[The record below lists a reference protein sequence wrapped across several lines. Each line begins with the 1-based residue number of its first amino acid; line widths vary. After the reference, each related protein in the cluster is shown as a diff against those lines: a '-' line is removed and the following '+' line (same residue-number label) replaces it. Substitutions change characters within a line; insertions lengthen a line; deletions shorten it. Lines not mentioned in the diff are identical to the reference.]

1 MKYLAGF
8 LLLITALAVPAHAGQ
23 GTIEETETA
32 IIVEYTGDASDL
44 PVEKAKPEAKA
55 PFQKTQPVEL
65 QSAATEATAPE
76 NVKKNINVRE
86 AKALQ
91 SEEKRLKQE
100 RSAMR
105 AKRPSARQTKSEPE

>member
-65 QSAATEATAPE
+65 QSAATDATAPE
-76 NVKKNINVRE
+76 NVKKNISIRE
-86 AKALQ
+86 AKALR
-91 SEEKRLKQE
+91 SEEKRQKQE
-100 RSAMR
+100 REAAR
-105 AKRPSARQTKSEPE
+105 ALRPPARQTKPEQE